1 MQALIL
7 AAGRGKKLDPLTE
20 KRPKSMIYICEK
32 PLLEYIITYL
42 KEIGITEI
50 MIVVGHAREKI
61 MNYFGNGSQLGVNIK
76 YIIQDEQKGIGDAIL
91 KAQNEFYTRKYDEYF
106 FLIYGDLIVYPNI
119 FKSTYFSFNS
129 IRKPIAATCLTPNPE
144 LYGAVFL
151 DSDVKITKFIEKPKE
166 LDPGNYILT
175 GVFILSSGFFSK
187 LKEVDGDM
195 EKALESLVSTER
207 ELYGTIWDYDW
218 VDLTFPWHML
228 SANKMLMKTW
238 ESAQISKTAK
248 MEGNVI
254 IDGPVHIDRNVT
266 IASGAVIHGPCYIGQ
281 NSYIGNNALIRE
293 YTSIGANSIIG
304 FGVELK
310 NCVLFGNSKIG
321 RLSFIGDSVLGENV
335 NIGAGTMTVN
345 EDINGENIKMSIN
358 GKTEDSQLKKLGAF
372 IGDDV
377 KIGANIT
384 LSPGLKIS
392 SNTKIPHKGDKDVRN

>member
-20 KRPKSMIYICEK
+20 KRPKSMIYVCEK
-32 PLLEYIITYL
+32 PLLEYTIAYL
-42 KEIGITEI
+42 KEIGVTEI

-61 MNYFGNGSQLGVNIK
+61 MNYFGNGSQFGVNIK
-76 YIIQDEQKGIGDAIL
+76 YIIQPEQKGIGDAIFN
-91 KAQNEFYTRKYDEYF
+91 AENEFSTNNTFF
-106 FLIYGDLIVYPNI
+106 FLIYGDLIVHPNI
-119 FKSTYFSFNS
+119 FRTTYFSFNS
-129 IRKPIAATCLTPNPE
+129 IRKPVATVCLTPNPE

-151 DSDVKITKFIEKPKE
+151 DSDVKITKFIEKPE
-166 LDPGNYILT
+166 EMEGNYILS
-175 GVFILSSGFFSK
+175 GVFILSSRFFST

-195 EKALESLVSTER
+195 EKALESLVSTEG
-207 ELYGTIWDYDW
+207 ELYGTIWDYEW

-238 ESAQISKTAK
+238 ESAKISKTVK

-254 IDGPVHIDRNVT
+254 IDGPVHIDRDVT
-266 IASGAVIHGPCYIGQ
+266 IASGAIIRGPCYIGPD
-281 NSYIGNNALIRE
+281 SYIGNYALIRE
-293 YTSIGANSIIG
+293 YTCIGAGSIIG

-345 EDINGENIKMSIN
+345 EDIDGETIKMQIN

-377 KIGANIT
+377 KIGSNIT

-392 SNTKIPHKGDKDVRN
+392 SNTKIPHKKM

>member
-7 AAGRGKKLDPLTE
+7 AAGPGKKLDPLTE
-20 KRPKSMIYICEK
+20 KRPKSMIYVCEK
-32 PLLEYIITYL
+32 PLLDYTITYL

-61 MNYFGNGSQLGVNIK
+61 MNYFGNGSQLGVHIK
-76 YIIQDEQKGIGDAIL
+76 YIIQAEQNGIGDAIL
-91 KAQNEFYTRKYDEYF
+91 KAKNEFFTKDNDYF
-106 FLIYGDLIVYPNI
+106 FLIYGDLITYPNI
-119 FKSTYFSFNS
+119 FRSTYFSFNS
-129 IRKPIAATCLTPNPE
+129 IRKQMATVCLTPNPE

-151 DSDVKITKFIEKPKE
+151 DSNVKITKFIEKPKE
-166 LDPGNYILT
+166 MDPGNYILS
-175 GVFILSSGFFSK
+175 GVFILSTRFFSL
-187 LKEVDGDM
+187 LKEVDGNM
-195 EKALESLVSTER
+195 EKALESLVSTQG
-207 ELYGTIWDYDW
+207 ELYGAIWDYEW
-218 VDLTFPWHML
+218 LDLTFPWHML
-228 SANKMLMKTW
+228 SANKVLMKTW
-238 ESAQISKTAK
+238 QNAQISKTVK

-254 IDGPVHIDRNVT
+254 IDGAVHIARNVT
-266 IASGAVIHGPCYIGQ
+266 IASGAIIHGPCYIGP
-281 NSYIGNNALIRE
+281 NTYIGNNALIRE

-345 EDINGENIKMSIN
+345 EDLNGKTIRMSIN

-377 KIGANIT
+377 KIGSNIT

-392 SNTKIPHKGDKDVRN
+392 SNTKIPHKKI